1 MFRHYLKIA
10 LRNLKHKWGFN
21 LTSML
26 ALIMGTI
33 LFGMIF
39 YATDHDRFF
48 KTSES
53 FESRSYRAY
62 TAHTGVFDN
71 GEIAYSDTT
80 IVYESFWLENPELF
94 EDPDI
99 EFVVGTFGE
108 SYQMIGSRMARL
120 YLTDARNRV
129 SEISERALNV
139 SPAFFRFKGM
149 SLLYGDRVPEHP
161 NEVVVTESFMQKHSL
176 GTDLSS
182 ISLTMA
188 PTDNQDMSQ
197 LYSSSL
203 IGTEPLYIVNVIKD
217 DKWSRNVEADIYFN
231 CKKYDNV
238 TVVLR
243 EGADVDKV
251 NARLALNKIEKVNLE
266 SYQFYNGVPYSKHIR
281 SLYLRNDF
289 GARMPKIWQHLLSI
303 ILLLTGAVCFL
314 SSLTNSFFNQKQNN
328 RIRLSLG
335 AGKGGLFWGQM
346 MQVIVMIAPVMAIS
360 AILTIFVV
368 GLVNHTGLYPHY
380 LYSAQVDRVYF
391 HLPDVITL
399 EVQVLLLVTLL
410 SALILAAIVLFYKP
424 ATSLNPGLTRRE
436 RHVLRNILIG
446 LEVSVAVCAC
456 FCTLGYLSGRERLYN
471 PLSRSE
477 LKRTYM
483 VDLSSPKFDHNRDV
497 LANRIRNLPM
507 IEDAVMTGS
516 PQIINY
522 DESSLFVVSLNTI
535 GAEGN
540 NMQYAII
547 SDSNYFR
554 FFKIPVEYHDAVPGE
569 RKVYLSETLLDCVLS
584 TGHQPDPFYHL
595 FDRKLTDLEMKG
607 LMPKSENIEDYYPVF
622 DRFTVAGIFKNRFGD
637 MSSPGEIYNRY
648 LLLSDENYPCTCLYI
663 RFKPGTDFAQARH
676 EIEALC
682 AEYVDIYS
690 PEMISQIGNRWLD
703 ASGNIR
709 IYMILVF
716 MAAAAGLFMVVL
728 SITSAISTDTGRRR
742 KEVALRKVHG
752 AKAVD
757 IARLFIRPYIIILI
771 VAFAAGWLT
780 STLIRDSVGSFM
792 WIRIRLWHSAMVLFF
807 MALVMTLS
815 TFWKVRRIMRTN
827 PADVIKNE

>member
-33 LFGMIF
+33 LFGMFF

-53 FESRSYRAY
+53 FESRCYNAY
-62 TAHTGVFDN
+62 IAKTGFFDD
-71 GEIAYSDTT
+71 GEIARTDST
-80 IVYESFWLENPELF
+80 IAYGSFWFENPELF

-99 EFVVGTFGE
+99 ELVVGTYGE
-108 SYQMIGSRMARL
+108 NYRLIGSRMARL

-129 SEISERALNV
+129 SEISERAMNV

-149 SLLYGDRVPEHP
+149 SLLYGDRVPQYP
-161 NEVVVTESFMQKHSL
+161 NEVVVTESFMRKHSL
-176 GTDLSS
+176 GNDLSG
-182 ISLTMA
+182 ISLAMV
-188 PTDNQDMSQ
+188 PTDNQDMSL

-217 DKWSRNVEADIYFN
+217 DKWSRNVEADIFFN
-231 CKKYDNV
+231 CQRYDKIS
-238 TVVLR
+238 VVLR

-251 NARLALNKIEKVNLE
+251 NARLALNKIEKTEL
-266 SYQFYNGVPYSKHIR
+266 QFYNGVPYSRHIQ
-281 SLYLRNDF
+281 SLYLKNYSES
-289 GARMPKIWQHLLSI
+289 RMPKIWQHLLSI
-303 ILLLTGAVCFL
+303 ILLLTGAICFL

-410 SALILAAIVLFYKP
+410 SALILVGIVLFYKP

-483 VDLSSPKFDHNRDV
+483 VDLSNPKFDHNRDV

-522 DESSLFVVSLNTI
+522 DES
-535 GAEGN
+535 
-540 NMQYAII
+540 
-547 SDSNYFR
+547 
-554 FFKIPVEYHDAVPGE
+554 
-569 RKVYLSETLLDCVLS
+569 
-584 TGHQPDPFYHL
+584 
-595 FDRKLTDLEMKG
+595 
-607 LMPKSENIEDYYPVF
+607 
-622 DRFTVAGIFKNRFGD
+622 
-637 MSSPGEIYNRY
+637 
-648 LLLSDENYPCTCLYI
+648 
-663 RFKPGTDFAQARH
+663 
-676 EIEALC
+676 
-682 AEYVDIYS
+682 
-690 PEMISQIGNRWLD
+690 
-703 ASGNIR
+703 
-709 IYMILVF
+709 
-716 MAAAAGLFMVVL
+716 
-728 SITSAISTDTGRRR
+728 
-742 KEVALRKVHG
+742 
-752 AKAVD
+752 
-757 IARLFIRPYIIILI
+757 
-771 VAFAAGWLT
+771 
-780 STLIRDSVGSFM
+780 
-792 WIRIRLWHSAMVLFF
+792 
-807 MALVMTLS
+807 
-815 TFWKVRRIMRTN
+815 
-827 PADVIKNE
+827 

>member
-1 MFRHYLKIA
+1 MFLHYLKIA
-10 LRNLKHKWGFN
+10 LRNLKNKWGFN

-33 LFGMIF
+33 LFAMIF
-39 YATDHDRFF
+39 YVTDHDRFF

-53 FESRSYRAY
+53 FESRSYRALI
-62 TAHTGVFDN
+62 AHTGVFDN
-71 GEIAYSDTT
+71 GEIARTDTT
-80 IVYESFWLENPELF
+80 VVYESFWLENPELF
-94 EDPDI
+94 EDPDF

-108 SYQMIGSRMARL
+108 NYQMIGSRTARL
-120 YLTDARNRV
+120 YLTDAHNRV

-149 SLLYGDRVPEHP
+149 SLLYGDRLPEHP
-161 NEVVVTESFMQKHSL
+161 NEVVVTESFIRKHSL
-176 GTDLSS
+176 GTDLSN
-182 ISLTMA
+182 ISLTMVSA
-188 PTDNQDMSQ
+188 ENQDMSV
-197 LYSSSL
+197 LYSVSL

-217 DKWSRNVEADIYFN
+217 DKWSRNVEAEIYFN
-231 CKKYDNV
+231 CIKYDIV

-251 NARLALNKIEKVNLE
+251 NARLSLNKIEKVDLE
-266 SYQFYNGVPYSKHIR
+266 TYQFYNGVPYSKHIR
-281 SLYLRNDF
+281 SLYLRNDSLS
-289 GARMPKIWQHLLSI
+289 RMPKIWQHLLSV

-335 AGKGGLFWGQM
+335 AGKSGLFWGQM
-346 MQVIVMIAPVMAIS
+346 MQVIVMMTLVMTIS
-360 AILTIFVV
+360 VIFTIYVASFI
-368 GLVNHTGLYPHY
+368 NQTGLYPHY

-391 HLPDVITL
+391 HLPDVIIL

-456 FCTLGYLSGRERLYN
+456 FCTLGYLSGRQRLYN

-483 VDLSSPKFDHNRDV
+483 VDLSNPKFDQCREV
-497 LANRIRNLPM
+497 LANRICNLPM

-516 PQIINY
+516 PQIIQY
-522 DESSLFVVSLNTI
+522 DDWNLLVVSLNTI

-569 RKVYLSETLLDCVLS
+569 NKVYLSETMYDYILS
-584 TGHQPDPFYHL
+584 TGNQPEPFYQL
-595 FDRKLTDLEMKG
+595 SEKKLEEKAMQG
-607 LMPKSENIEDYYPVF
+607 LLPESENIEDYYPVF
-622 DRFTVAGIFKNRFGD
+622 ERFTVAGVFKTRFGD
-637 MSSPGEIYNRY
+637 LSDPIDNNRY
-648 LLLSDENYPCTCLYI
+648 ILLSDEDSPCKCLYI
-663 RFKPGTDFAQARH
+663 RFKTGTDFAEARH
-676 EIEALC
+676 EIDALC

-690 PEMISQIGNRWLD
+690 PEMISQIGNKWLD
-703 ASGNIR
+703 SSGNTR

-752 AKAVD
+752 AKAID
-757 IARLFIRPYIIILI
+757 IARLFVRPYIIILI
-771 VAFAAGWLT
+771 VAFAAGWYIA
-780 STLIRDSVGSFM
+780 TLIRHSVGSFM
-792 WIRIRLWHSAMVLFF
+792 WIWIRPWHSAIVLFF
-807 MALVMTLS
+807 IAFVMTLS

-827 PADVIKNE
+827 PADVVKTE

>member
-1 MFRHYLKIA
+1 MFLHYLKIA
-10 LRNLKHKWGFN
+10 LRNLKNKWGFN

-33 LFGMIF
+33 LFAMIF
-39 YATDHDRFF
+39 YVTDHDRFF

-53 FESRSYRAY
+53 FESRCYNAY
-62 TAHTGVFDN
+62 IAKTGFFDD
-71 GEIAYSDTT
+71 GEIARTDST
-80 IVYESFWLENPELF
+80 IAYGSFWFENPELF

-99 EFVVGTFGE
+99 ELVVGTYGE
-108 SYQMIGSRMARL
+108 NYRLIGSRMARL

-129 SEISERALNV
+129 SEISERAMNV

-149 SLLYGDRVPEHP
+149 SLLYGERVPQYP
-161 NEVVVTESFMQKHSL
+161 NEVVVTESFMRKHSL
-176 GTDLSS
+176 GNDLSG
-182 ISLTMA
+182 ISLAMV
-188 PTDNQDMSQ
+188 PTDNQDMSL
-197 LYSSSL
+197 LYSSNL

-217 DKWSRNVEADIYFN
+217 DKWSRNVEADIFFN
-231 CKKYDNV
+231 CQRYDKIS
-238 TVVLR
+238 VVLR

-251 NARLALNKIEKVNLE
+251 NARLALNKIEKTEL
-266 SYQFYNGVPYSKHIR
+266 QFYNGVPYSRHIQ
-281 SLYLRNDF
+281 SLYLKNYSES
-289 GARMPKIWQHLLSI
+289 RMPKIWQHLLSI
-303 ILLLTGAVCFL
+303 ILLLTGAICFL

-360 AILTIFVV
+360 AILTIYVAGF
-368 GLVNHTGLYPHY
+368 VNHTGLYPHY

-391 HLPDVITL
+391 HLPDVIIL

-456 FCTLGYLSGRERLYN
+456 FCTLGYLSGRQRLYN
-471 PLSRSE
+471 PLSRGE

-483 VDLSSPKFDHNRDV
+483 VDLSSPKFDQDREV

-507 IEDAVMTGS
+507 IEDAVMTGY
-516 PQIINY
+516 PQIIKY
-522 DESSLFVVSLNTI
+522 EEWSMMVVSLNTI
-535 GAEGN
+535 GAGDN
-540 NMQYAII
+540 FQRAII
-547 SDSNYFR
+547 SDSSYFR
-554 FFKIPVEYHDAVPGE
+554 FFKIPVEYLDAVPGE
-569 RKVYLSETLLDCVLS
+569 KKVYLSETLYDCILS
-584 TGHQPDPFYHL
+584 TGYQPEPFYQL
-595 FDRKLTDLEMKG
+595 FENKLEEMAMKG
-607 LMPKSENIEDYYPVF
+607 LLPESENIEDLYPVF
-622 DRFTVAGIFKNRFGD
+622 DKFTVAGVFKNRFGD
-637 MSSPGEIYNRY
+637 LSDPNDNKRY
-648 LLLSDENYPCTCLYI
+648 VLLSDEDHPYTHLYL
-663 RFKPGTDFAQARH
+663 RFKPGSDIAEAIH
-676 EIEALC
+676 EIEAIC

-690 PEMISQIGNRWLD
+690 PEMISQIGNKWLD
-703 ASGNIR
+703 SSGNTR

-757 IARLFIRPYIIILI
+757 IARLFVRPYIIILI
-771 VAFAAGWLT
+771 VAFAAGWYIA
-780 STLIRDSVGSFM
+780 TLIRHSVGSFM
-792 WIRIRLWHSAMVLFF
+792 WIRIRPWHSAIVLFF
-807 MALVMTLS
+807 IAFVMTLS

-827 PADVIKNE
+827 PADVIKSE

>member
-99 EFVVGTFGE
+99 EFVVGTYGE
-108 SYQMIGSRMARL
+108 NYRLIGSRMARL

-129 SEISERALNV
+129 SEISERAMNV

-149 SLLYGDRVPEHP
+149 SLLYGDRVPQYP
-161 NEVVVTESFMQKHSL
+161 NEVVVTESFMRKHSL
-176 GTDLSS
+176 GNDLSG
-182 ISLTMA
+182 ISLAMV
-188 PTDNQDMSQ
+188 PTDNQDMSL
-197 LYSSSL
+197 LYSSNL

-217 DKWSRNVEADIYFN
+217 DKWSRNVEADIFFN
-231 CKKYDNV
+231 CQRYDNIS
-238 TVVLR
+238 VVLR

-251 NARLALNKIEKVNLE
+251 NARLALNKIEKTEL
-266 SYQFYNGVPYSKHIR
+266 QFYNGVPYSRHIQ
-281 SLYLRNDF
+281 SLYLKNYSES
-289 GARMPKIWQHLLSI
+289 RMPKIWQHLLSI
-303 ILLLTGAVCFL
+303 ILLLTGAICFL

-360 AILTIFVV
+360 AILTIYVAGF
-368 GLVNHTGLYPHY
+368 VNHTGLYPHY

-391 HLPDVITL
+391 HLPDVIIL

-456 FCTLGYLSGRERLYN
+456 FCTLGYLSGRQRLYN

-483 VDLSSPKFDHNRDV
+483 VDLSSPKFDQNREV

-507 IEDAVMTGS
+507 IEDAVMTGY
-516 PQIINY
+516 PQIIKY
-522 DESSLFVVSLNTI
+522 EEWSMMVVSLNTI
-535 GAEGN
+535 GAGDN
-540 NMQYAII
+540 FQRAII
-547 SDSNYFR
+547 SDSSYFR
-554 FFKIPVEYHDAVPGE
+554 FFKIPVEYLDAVPGE
-569 RKVYLSETLLDCVLS
+569 KKVYLSETLYDCILS
-584 TGHQPDPFYHL
+584 TGYQPEPFYQL
-595 FDRKLTDLEMKG
+595 FENKLEEMAMKG
-607 LMPKSENIEDYYPVF
+607 LLPESENIEDLYPVF
-622 DRFTVAGIFKNRFGD
+622 DKFTVAGVFKNRFGD
-637 MSSPGEIYNRY
+637 LSDPNDNNRY
-648 LLLSDENYPCTCLYI
+648 VLLSDEDHPYTHLYL
-663 RFKPGTDFAQARH
+663 RFKPDTAIAEAIH
-676 EIEALC
+676 EIEAIC

>member
-33 LFGMIF
+33 LFGMFF

-53 FESRSYRAY
+53 FESRCYNAY
-62 TAHTGVFDN
+62 IAKTGFFDD
-71 GEIAYSDTT
+71 GEIARTDST
-80 IVYESFWLENPELF
+80 IAYGSFWFENPELF

-99 EFVVGTFGE
+99 ELVVGTYGE
-108 SYQMIGSRMARL
+108 NYRLIGSRMARL

-129 SEISERALNV
+129 SEISERAMNV

-149 SLLYGDRVPEHP
+149 SLLYGDRVPQYP
-161 NEVVVTESFMQKHSL
+161 NEVVVTESFMRKHSL
-176 GTDLSS
+176 GNDLSG
-182 ISLTMA
+182 ISLAMV
-188 PTDNQDMSQ
+188 PTDNQDMSL
-197 LYSSSL
+197 LYSSNL

-217 DKWSRNVEADIYFN
+217 DKWSRNVEADIFFN
-231 CKKYDNV
+231 CQRYDKIS
-238 TVVLR
+238 VVLR

-251 NARLALNKIEKVNLE
+251 NARLALNKIEKTEL
-266 SYQFYNGVPYSKHIR
+266 QFYNGVPYSRHIQ
-281 SLYLRNDF
+281 SLYLKNYF
-289 GARMPKIWQHLLSI
+289 ESRMPKIWQHLLSI
-303 ILLLTGAVCFL
+303 ILLLTGAICFL

-360 AILTIFVV
+360 AILTIYVAGF
-368 GLVNHTGLYPHY
+368 VNHTGLYPHY

-391 HLPDVITL
+391 HLPDVIIL

-456 FCTLGYLSGRERLYN
+456 FCTLGYLSGRQRLYN

-483 VDLSSPKFDHNRDV
+483 VDLSSPKFDQNREV

-507 IEDAVMTGS
+507 IEDAVMTGY
-516 PQIINY
+516 PQIIKY
-522 DESSLFVVSLNTI
+522 EEWSMMVVSLNTI
-535 GAEGN
+535 GAGDN
-540 NMQYAII
+540 FQRAII
-547 SDSNYFR
+547 SDSSYFR
-554 FFKIPVEYHDAVPGE
+554 FFKIPVEYLDAVPGE
-569 RKVYLSETLLDCVLS
+569 KKVYLSETLYDCILS
-584 TGHQPDPFYHL
+584 TGYQPEPFYQL
-595 FDRKLTDLEMKG
+595 FENKLEEMAMKG
-607 LMPKSENIEDYYPVF
+607 LLPESENIEDLYPVF
-622 DRFTVAGIFKNRFGD
+622 DKFTVAGVFKNRFGD
-637 MSSPGEIYNRY
+637 LSDPNDNNRY
-648 LLLSDENYPCTCLYI
+648 VLLSDEDHPYTHLYL
-663 RFKPGTDFAQARH
+663 RFKPGSDIAEAIH
-676 EIEALC
+676 EIEAIC

-827 PADVIKNE
+827 PADVVKNE

>member
-1 MFRHYLKIA
+1 MFLHYLKIA
-10 LRNLKHKWGFN
+10 LRNLKNKWGFN

-33 LFGMIF
+33 LFAMIF
-39 YATDHDRFF
+39 YVTDHDRFF

-53 FESRSYRAY
+53 FESRSYRALIV
-62 TAHTGVFDN
+62 HTGVFDN
-71 GEIAYSDTT
+71 GEIARTDTT
-80 IVYESFWLENPELF
+80 VVYESFWLENPELF

-108 SYQMIGSRMARL
+108 NYQMIGSRTARL
-120 YLTDARNRV
+120 YLTDAHNRV

-149 SLLYGDRVPEHP
+149 SLLYGDRLPEHP
-161 NEVVVTESFMQKHSL
+161 NEVVVTESFIRKHSL
-176 GTDLSS
+176 GTDLSN
-182 ISLTMA
+182 ISLTMVPA
-188 PTDNQDMSQ
+188 ENQDMSV
-197 LYSSSL
+197 LYSVSL

-217 DKWSRNVEADIYFN
+217 DKWSRNVEAEIYFN
-231 CKKYDNV
+231 CIKYDNV

-251 NARLALNKIEKVNLE
+251 NARLSLNKIEKVDLE
-266 SYQFYNGVPYSKHIR
+266 PYQFYNGVPYSKHIR
-281 SLYLRNDF
+281 SLYLRNDSLS
-289 GARMPKIWQHLLSI
+289 RMPKIWQHLLSV

-360 AILTIFVV
+360 AILTIYVV
-368 GLVNHTGLYPHY
+368 GFVNHTGLYPHY

-391 HLPDVITL
+391 HLPDVIIL
-399 EVQVLLLVTLL
+399 EVQVLLFVTLL
-410 SALILAAIVLFYKP
+410 SALILAAIVLFNKP

-436 RHVLRNILIG
+436 RHVLRNMLIG

-456 FCTLGYLSGRERLYN
+456 FCTLGYLSGRQRLYN

-483 VDLSSPKFDHNRDV
+483 VDLSNPKFDQFREV
-497 LANRIRNLPM
+497 LANRICNLPM

-516 PQIINY
+516 PQIIQY
-522 DESSLFVVSLNTI
+522 DDWNLLVVSLNTI

-540 NMQYAII
+540 NMQYVII

-569 RKVYLSETLLDCVLS
+569 NKVYLSETMYDYILS
-584 TGHQPDPFYHL
+584 TGNQPEPFYQL
-595 FDRKLTDLEMKG
+595 SEKKLEEKAMQG
-607 LMPKSENIEDYYPVF
+607 LLPESENIEDYYPVF
-622 DRFTVAGIFKNRFGD
+622 ERFTVAGVFKNRFGD
-637 MSSPGEIYNRY
+637 LSDPIDNNRY
-648 LLLSDENYPCTCLYI
+648 ILLSDEDSPCKCLYI
-663 RFKPGTDFAQARH
+663 RFKTGTDFAEARH
-676 EIEALC
+676 EIDALC

-690 PEMISQIGNRWLD
+690 PEMISQIGNKWLD
-703 ASGNIR
+703 SSGNTR

-757 IARLFIRPYIIILI
+757 IARLFVRPYIIILI
-771 VAFAAGWLT
+771 VAFAAGWYIA
-780 STLIRDSVGSFM
+780 TLIRHSVGSFM
-792 WIRIRLWHSAMVLFF
+792 WIRIRPWHSAIVLFF
-807 MALVMTLS
+807 IAFVMTLS

-827 PADVIKNE
+827 PADVVKTE

>member
-10 LRNLKHKWGFN
+10 LRNLKCKWGFN

-33 LFGMIF
+33 LFGMFF

-53 FESRSYRAY
+53 FESRCYNAY
-62 TAHTGVFDN
+62 IANTGVFDD
-71 GEIAYSDTT
+71 GEIARTDSTV
-80 IVYESFWLENPELF
+80 VYGSFWFENPELF

-99 EFVVGTFGE
+99 ELVVGTYGE
-108 SYQMIGSRMARL
+108 NYRLIGSRMARL

-129 SEISERALNV
+129 SEISERAMNV
-139 SPAFFRFKGM
+139 SPSFFRFKGM
-149 SLLYGDRVPEHP
+149 SLLYGDRVPEYP
-161 NEVVVTESFMQKHSL
+161 NEVVVTESFMRKHSL
-176 GTDLSS
+176 GNDLSG
-182 ISLTMA
+182 ISLAMV
-188 PTDNQDMSQ
+188 PTDNQNMSL
-197 LYSSSL
+197 LYSSNL

-217 DKWSRNVEADIYFN
+217 DKWSRNVEADIFFN
-231 CKKYDNV
+231 CQRYDKIS
-238 TVVLR
+238 VVLR
-243 EGADVDKV
+243 RGADVDKV
-251 NARLALNKIEKVNLE
+251 NARLALNKIEKTEL
-266 SYQFYNGVPYSKHIR
+266 QFYNGVPYSRHIQ
-281 SLYLRNDF
+281 SLYLKNYSES
-289 GARMPKIWQHLLSI
+289 RMPKIWQHLLSI
-303 ILLLTGAVCFL
+303 ILLLTGAICFL

-360 AILTIFVV
+360 AILTIYVV
-368 GLVNHTGLYPHY
+368 GFVNHTGLYPHY

-391 HLPDVITL
+391 HLPDVIIL

-456 FCTLGYLSGRERLYN
+456 FCTLGYLSGRQRLYN
-471 PLSRSE
+471 PLSRGE

-483 VDLSSPKFDHNRDV
+483 VDLSSPKFDQNREV
-497 LANRIRNLPM
+497 LANRIRNLRM
-507 IEDAVMTGS
+507 IEDAVMTGY
-516 PQIINY
+516 PQIIKY
-522 DESSLFVVSLNTI
+522 EEWSMMVVSLNTI
-535 GAEGN
+535 GAGDN
-540 NMQYAII
+540 FQRAII
-547 SDSNYFR
+547 SDSSYFR
-554 FFKIPVEYHDAVPGE
+554 FFKIPVEYLDAVPGE
-569 RKVYLSETLLDCVLS
+569 KKVYLSETLYDCILS
-584 TGHQPDPFYHL
+584 TGHQPEPFYQL
-595 FDRKLTDLEMKG
+595 FENKLEEMAMKG
-607 LMPKSENIEDYYPVF
+607 LLPESENIEDSYPVF
-622 DRFTVAGIFKNRFGD
+622 DKFTVAGVFKNRFGD
-637 MSSPGEIYNRY
+637 LSDPNDNNRY
-648 LLLSDENYPCTCLYI
+648 VLLSDEDHPYTHLYL
-663 RFKPGTDFAQARH
+663 RFKPGTDITEAIH
-676 EIEALC
+676 EIEAIC

-690 PEMISQIGNRWLD
+690 PEMISQIGNKWLD

-752 AKAVD
+752 AKAID
-757 IARLFIRPYIIILI
+757 IARLFVRPYIIILI
-771 VAFAAGWLT
+771 VAFAAGWYIA
-780 STLIRDSVGSFM
+780 TLIRHSVGSFM
-792 WIRIRLWHSAMVLFF
+792 WIRIRPWHSAIVLFF
-807 MALVMTLS
+807 IAFVMTLS

-827 PADVIKNE
+827 PADVVKSE

>member
-10 LRNLKHKWGFN
+10 LRNLKCKWGFN

-33 LFGMIF
+33 LFGMFF

-53 FESRSYRAY
+53 FESRCYNAY
-62 TAHTGVFDN
+62 IAKTGFFDD
-71 GEIAYSDTT
+71 GEIARTDST
-80 IVYESFWLENPELF
+80 IAYGSFWFENPELF

-99 EFVVGTFGE
+99 ELVVGTYGE
-108 SYQMIGSRMARL
+108 NYRLIGSRMARL

-129 SEISERALNV
+129 SEISERAMNV

-149 SLLYGDRVPEHP
+149 SLLYGDRVPQYP
-161 NEVVVTESFMQKHSL
+161 NEVVVTESFMRKHSL
-176 GTDLSS
+176 GNDLSG
-182 ISLTMA
+182 ISLAMV
-188 PTDNQDMSQ
+188 PTDNQDMSL

-217 DKWSRNVEADIYFN
+217 DKWSRNVEADIFFN
-231 CKKYDNV
+231 CQRYDKIS
-238 TVVLR
+238 VVLR

-251 NARLALNKIEKVNLE
+251 NARLALNKIEKTEL
-266 SYQFYNGVPYSKHIR
+266 QFYNGVPYSRHIQ
-281 SLYLRNDF
+281 SLYLKNYSES
-289 GARMPKIWQHLLSI
+289 RMPKIWQHLLSI

-360 AILTIFVV
+360 AILTIYVAGF
-368 GLVNHTGLYPHY
+368 VNHTGLYPHY

-391 HLPDVITL
+391 HLQDVIIL

-456 FCTLGYLSGRERLYN
+456 FCTLGYLSGRQRLYN
-471 PLSRSE
+471 PLSRGE

-483 VDLSSPKFDHNRDV
+483 VDLSSPKFDQNREV

-507 IEDAVMTGS
+507 IEDAVMTGY
-516 PQIINY
+516 PQIIKY
-522 DESSLFVVSLNTI
+522 EEWSMMVVSLNTI

-569 RKVYLSETLLDCVLS
+569 NKVYLSETMYDYILS
-584 TGHQPDPFYHL
+584 TGNQPEPFYQL
-595 FDRKLTDLEMKG
+595 FENKLEEKAMQG
-607 LMPKSENIEDYYPVF
+607 LLPESENIEDLYPVF
-622 DRFTVAGIFKNRFGD
+622 DKFTVAGVFKNRFGD
-637 MSSPGEIYNRY
+637 LSDPNDNNRY
-648 LLLSDENYPCTCLYI
+648 ILLSDEDHPYTHLYL
-663 RFKPGTDFAQARH
+663 RFKPGSDITEAIH
-676 EIEALC
+676 EIEAIC

-690 PEMISQIGNRWLD
+690 PEMIIQIGNRWLD

-771 VAFAAGWLT
+771 IAFAAGWLT

-827 PADVIKNE
+827 PADVVKSE